1 MHFQAAPIASFAFT
15 LGALVNTISALPL
28 ADDATDLSLPDH
40 NSTDIEA
47 RANVL
52 PEDCQ
57 WAQYFTG
64 TVDCYYKHNSGADW
78 LNWIVQITPTGQD
91 SDGWCKGIEDNIKG
105 SCGKTVALKGCNKK
119 WQWEQVQNPE
129 TGKVAVA
136 YGIDMNF
143 HYSWPWNEET
153 RDAGCI
159 KEAITKATCG
169 ASTIW
174 THGGCYRW
182 ADYH

>member
-15 LGALVNTISALPL
+15 LGALVNTIIALPL

-91 SDGWCKGIEDNIKG
+91 SDGWCKGIEVCLLPRNVLAK
-105 SCGKTVALKGCNKK
+105 
-119 WQWEQVQNPE
+119 
-129 TGKVAVA
+129 
-136 YGIDMNF
+136 
-143 HYSWPWNEET
+143 
-153 RDAGCI
+153 
-159 KEAITKATCG
+159 
-169 ASTIW
+169 
-174 THGGCYRW
+174 
-182 ADYH
+182 